1 MIFDFTTGGESNIGL
16 RRVVYAVPSALPTR
30 GNFEHDTRGGRIV
43 HWTMSATKSR
53 GTMATLSEQR
63 FRAITKAV
71 SDPRRYEIL
80 QSIAGKKNCTCVE
93 LRRSFPISAA
103 TLSFHLKEL
112 ESAGLITIS
121 RQGKFAH
128 PSFRRDVWKT
138 YLSRLAEL

>member
-1 MIFDFTTGGESNIGL
+1 LILQREARGVRLARWIRDQQEYHGIMSPSKS
-16 RRVVYAVPSALPTR
+16 RSALRPLT
-30 GNFEHDTRGGRIV
+30 D
-43 HWTMSATKSR
+43 
-53 GTMATLSEQR
+53 QQ

-80 QSIAGKKNCTCVE
+80 QSIAGKQNCTCVE
-93 LRRSFPISAA
+93 LRETFPIAAA

-121 RQGKFAH
+121 REGKFAL

-138 YLSRLAEL
+138 YLARLSEI

>member
-1 MIFDFTTGGESNIGL
+1 LHCRTRDQQGYDGIMSTSKS
-16 RRVVYAVPSALPTR
+16 RSALRLLT
-30 GNFEHDTRGGRIV
+30 D
-43 HWTMSATKSR
+43 
-53 GTMATLSEQR
+53 QQ

-93 LRRSFPISAA
+93 LRETFPISAA

-121 RQGKFAH
+121 REGKFAL

-138 YLSRLAEL
+138 YLARLSEI